1 LSHVEITL
9 LHARTNLAAAG

>member
-1 LSHVEITL
+1 